1 MFGLGTKE
9 WASLDSLAVFGN
21 LEDAITK
28 GICPLAKV
36 FCATSVKLEEEG
48 MMSAT
53 AIKTRFQDQDSE
65 GLYRKAAHKR
75 TGELNT
81 RALEPLGEL
90 RGAPGG
96 RHARRDD
103 QDPGV

>member
-9 WASLDSLAVFGN
+9 WAGLDSLAVFGN

-28 GICPLAKV
+28 GTCPLAKV

-48 MMSAT
+48 M
-53 AIKTRFQDQDSE
+53 IKTRFQDEDWQGQD
-65 GLYRKAAHKR
+65 RKASHKR
-75 TGELNT
+75 TGEINP

-90 RGAPGG
+90 RGTPGG
-96 RHARRDD
+96 RHPRKDD
-103 QDPGV
+103 EDPGV

>member
-9 WASLDSLAVFGN
+9 WAGLDSLTVFGS

-28 GICPLAKV
+28 GSCALAKV

-48 MMSAT
+48 R
-53 AIKTRFQDQDSE
+53 IKTRFQDDVSE
-65 GLYRKAAHKR
+65 GQDRKASHKR
-75 TGELNT
+75 TGELKT

-90 RGAPGG
+90 RGTPGG
-96 RHARRDD
+96 RRARSDD
-103 QDPGV
+103 EDPGV